1 MPWGS
6 IRNAPWAFGAFF
18 WCSAVPPGQQARRT
32 PFPLRARR
40 NTFPRRP
47 GRRRSSNFGLKAVP
61 LYAPFRREA
70 ARPRRRPLPH
80 CSQGE
85 AGGGVRR
92 ALLAVGRSRTYS
104 QHRRTL
110 CSCHRHYLLSWSD
123 IWYTYATA
131 RLAFA
136 PAGGLVSCSGLGFVL
151 YPATLRFASER
162 RV

>member
-85 AGGGVRR
+85 AGGGGFEERCLPLAAHVRI
-92 ALLAVGRSRTYS
+92 RSIDELYVRVIDTTFC
-104 QHRRTL
+104 RGA
-110 CSCHRHYLLSWSD
+110 
-123 IWYTYATA
+123 YTYATA

-151 YPATLRFASER
+151 YPATLRFAS
-162 RV
+162 